1 MMKIG
6 IIGIGLMGGSFALD
20 FRSKNKNSKI
30 YGFDSD
36 KKSLDYSIKNKI
48 VDELLSEENSRQLDF
63 LIISIPVHNISN
75 IIKKY
80 LNYISQNTLVI
91 DLGSTKKSICDSLKN
106 HPKRNQFLAT
116 HPITGTENSGPM
128 SAVSG
133 LYFNSI
139 NIICES
145 NKTRL
150 DLLEKALKLFKSFKM
165 KIIEMDPSDHDKNIA
180 YLSHLSHISSFMLAK
195 TVLSKKLLK
204 KNIFD
209 LAGSGF
215 ESTVRLAKSSPE
227 TWTSIFYD
235 NKSNISEALNEYI
248 DNLKQ
253 IKSLI
258 DKDQKDILFDDLNKI
273 NLIREILSGIKIK

>member
-30 YGFDSD
+30 YGLDND
-36 KKSLDYSIKNKI
+36 QKSLDYSIKNKI
-48 VDELLSEENSRQLDF
+48 VDELLSDENCRYLDF
-63 LIISIPVHNISN
+63 LIISVPVHYISN
-75 IIKKY
+75 IVKKY
-80 LNYISQNTLVI
+80 LNHISKNTLVI

-106 HPKRNQFLAT
+106 HPKRDQFLPT
-116 HPITGTENSGPM
+116 HPIAGTENSGPM

-133 LYFNSI
+133 LYFNST

-165 KIIEMDPSDHDKNIA
+165 KIIKMDPSDHDENIA

-195 TVLSKKLLK
+195 TVLRKKSLK
-204 KNIFD
+204 KIF
-209 LAGSGF
+209 L
-215 ESTVRLAKSSPE
+215 T
-227 TWTSIFYD
+227 
-235 NKSNISEALNEYI
+235 
-248 DNLKQ
+248 
-253 IKSLI
+253 
-258 DKDQKDILFDDLNKI
+258 
-273 NLIREILSGIKIK
+273 

>member
-30 YGFDSD
+30 YGLDND
-36 KKSLDYSIKNKI
+36 QKSLDYSIKNKI
-48 VDELLSEENSRQLDF
+48 VDELLSDENCRYLDF
-63 LIISIPVHNISN
+63 LIISVPVHYISN
-75 IIKKY
+75 IVKKY
-80 LNYISQNTLVI
+80 LNHISKNTLVI

-106 HPKRNQFLAT
+106 HPKRDQFLPT
-116 HPITGTENSGPM
+116 HPIAGTENSGPM

-133 LYFNSI
+133 LYFNST

-145 NKTRL
+145 DKTRL

-165 KIIEMDPSDHDKNIA
+165 KIIKMDPSDHDKNIA

-195 TVLSKKLLK
+195 TVLRKKSLK

-227 TWTSIFYD
+227 TWTSIFND
-235 NKSNISEALNEYI
+235 NKSNITEALNEYI
-248 DNLKQ
+248 DNLKE
-253 IKSLI
+253 IKTLI
-258 DKDQKDILFDDLNKI
+258 NNNQKDVLFDDLNKI

>member
-30 YGFDSD
+30 YGFDND
-36 KKSLDYSIKNKI
+36 QESLDYSIKNKI
-48 VDELLSEENSRQLDF
+48 VDELLSDENCRYLDF
-63 LIISIPVHNISN
+63 LIISVPVHYISN
-75 IIKKY
+75 IVKKY
-80 LNYISQNTLVI
+80 LNHISKNTLVI

-106 HPKRNQFLAT
+106 HPKRDQFLPT
-116 HPITGTENSGPM
+116 HPIAGTENSGPM

-133 LYFNSI
+133 LYFNST

-145 NKTRL
+145 DKTRL

-165 KIIEMDPSDHDKNIA
+165 KIIKMDPSDHDKNIA

-195 TVLSKKLLK
+195 TVLRKKSLK

-227 TWTSIFYD
+227 TWTSIFND
-235 NKSNISEALNEYI
+235 NKSNITEALNEYI
-248 DNLKQ
+248 DNLKE
-253 IKSLI
+253 IKTLI
-258 DKDQKDILFDDLNKI
+258 NNNQKDVLFDDLNKI

>member
-1 MMKIG
+1 MKIG

-30 YGFDSD
+30 YGFDKD
-36 KKSLDYSIKNKI
+36 QKSLDYSIKNKI
-48 VDELLSEENSRQLDF
+48 VDELLSDENCRYLDF
-63 LIISIPVHNISN
+63 LIISVPVHYISN
-75 IIKKY
+75 IVKKY
-80 LNYISQNTLVI
+80 LNHISKNTLVI

-106 HPKRNQFLAT
+106 HPKRDQFLPT
-116 HPITGTENSGPM
+116 HPIAGTENSGPM

-133 LYFNSI
+133 LYFNST

-165 KIIEMDPSDHDKNIA
+165 KIIKMDPSDHDKNIA

-195 TVLSKKLLK
+195 TVLRKKSLK

-227 TWTSIFYD
+227 TWTSIFND
-235 NKSNISEALNEYI
+235 NKSNITEALNEYI
-248 DNLKQ
+248 DNLKE
-253 IKSLI
+253 IKTLI
-258 DKDQKDILFDDLNKI
+258 NNNQKDVLFDDLNKI

>member
-20 FRSKNKNSKI
+20 FRSKNKSSKI
-30 YGFDSD
+30 YGFDSN
-36 KKSLDYSIKNKI
+36 KKNLDYSIKNKI
-48 VDELLSEENSRQLDF
+48 VDELLSEKNCRRIDF
-63 LIISIPVHNISN
+63 LIVSVPVDNISN
-75 IIKKY
+75 IVKKY
-80 LNYISQNTLVI
+80 LNHISQKTLVI
-91 DLGSTKKSICDSLKN
+91 DLGSTKKSICDSMKN
-106 HPKRNQFLAT
+106 HPKRDQFLAT
-116 HPITGTENSGPM
+116 HPIAGTENSGPR

-133 LYFNSI
+133 LYFNTV

-165 KIIEMDPSDHDKNIA
+165 KIIKMDPSEHDKNIA

-195 TVLSKKLLK
+195 TVLRKKLLN
-204 KNIFD
+204 KNIYD

-227 TWTSIFYD
+227 TWTSIFND

-248 DNLKQ
+248 DNLKE

-258 DKDQKDILFDDLNKI
+258 DNDQKDILFDDLNKI

>member
-1 MMKIG
+1 MKIG

-20 FRSKNKNSKI
+20 FRSINKNSKI
-30 YGFDSD
+30 YGLDND
-36 KKSLDYSIKNKI
+36 QKSLDYSIKNKI
-48 VDELLSEENSRQLDF
+48 VDELLSDENCRNLDF
-63 LIISIPVHNISN
+63 LIISVPVHYISN
-75 IIKKY
+75 IVKKY
-80 LNYISQNTLVI
+80 LNHISKNTLVI

-106 HPKRNQFLAT
+106 HPKRDQFLPT
-116 HPITGTENSGPM
+116 HPIAGTENSGPM

-133 LYFNSI
+133 LYFNST

-145 NKTRL
+145 DKTRS

-165 KIIEMDPSDHDKNIA
+165 KIIKMDPSDHDINIA

-195 TVLSKKLLK
+195 TVLRKKSLK

-227 TWTSIFYD
+227 TWTSIFND
-235 NKSNISEALNEYI
+235 NKSNITEALNEYI
-248 DNLKQ
+248 DNLKE
-253 IKSLI
+253 IKTLI
-258 DKDQKDILFDDLNKI
+258 NNNQKDVLFDDLNKI

>member
-30 YGFDSD
+30 YGFDND
-36 KKSLDYSIKNKI
+36 QKSLDYSIKNKI
-48 VDELLSEENSRQLDF
+48 VDELLSDENCRHLDF
-63 LIISIPVHNISN
+63 LIISVPVHYISN
-75 IIKKY
+75 IVKKY
-80 LNYISQNTLVI
+80 LNHISKNTLVI

-106 HPKRNQFLAT
+106 HPKRDQFLPT
-116 HPITGTENSGPM
+116 HPIAGTENSGPM

-145 NKTRL
+145 DKTRS

-165 KIIEMDPSDHDKNIA
+165 KIIKMDPSDHDKNIA

-195 TVLSKKLLK
+195 TVLRKKSLK

-227 TWTSIFYD
+227 TWTSIFND
-235 NKSNISEALNEYI
+235 NKSNITEALNEYI
-248 DNLKQ
+248 ENLKE
-253 IKSLI
+253 IKTLI
-258 DKDQKDILFDDLNKI
+258 NNSQKDVLIDDLNKI

>member
-30 YGFDSD
+30 YGLDND
-36 KKSLDYSIKNKI
+36 QKSLDYSIKNKI
-48 VDELLSEENSRQLDF
+48 VDELLSDENCRHLDF
-63 LIISIPVHNISN
+63 LIISVPVHYISN
-75 IIKKY
+75 IVKKY
-80 LNYISQNTLVI
+80 LNHISKNTLVI

-106 HPKRNQFLAT
+106 HPKRDQFLPT
-116 HPITGTENSGPM
+116 HPIAGTENSGPM

-145 NKTRL
+145 DKTRS

-165 KIIEMDPSDHDKNIA
+165 KIIKMDPSDHDKNIA

-195 TVLSKKLLK
+195 TVLGKKSLK

-227 TWTSIFYD
+227 TWTSIFND
-235 NKSNISEALNEYI
+235 NKSNITEALNEYI
-248 DNLKQ
+248 DNLKE
-253 IKSLI
+253 IKTLI
-258 DKDQKDILFDDLNKI
+258 NNNQKDVLFDDLNKI

>member
-1 MMKIG
+1 MKIG

-30 YGFDSD
+30 YGFDND
-36 KKSLDYSIKNKI
+36 QKSLDYSIKNKI
-48 VDELLSEENSRQLDF
+48 VDELLSDENCRHLDF
-63 LIISIPVHNISN
+63 LIISVPVHYISN
-75 IIKKY
+75 IVKKY
-80 LNYISQNTLVI
+80 LNHISKNTLVI

-106 HPKRNQFLAT
+106 HPKRDQFLAT
-116 HPITGTENSGPM
+116 HPIAGTENSGPM

-133 LYFNSI
+133 LYFNST

>member
-20 FRSKNKNSKI
+20 FRSINKNSKI
-30 YGFDSD
+30 YGLDND
-36 KKSLDYSIKNKI
+36 QKSLDYSIKNKI
-48 VDELLSEENSRQLDF
+48 VDELLSDENCRHLDF
-63 LIISIPVHNISN
+63 LIISVPVHYISN
-75 IIKKY
+75 IVKKY
-80 LNYISQNTLVI
+80 LNHISKNTLVI

-106 HPKRNQFLAT
+106 HPKRDQFLAA
-116 HPITGTENSGPM
+116 HPIAGTENSGPM

-133 LYFNSI
+133 LYFNST

-145 NKTRL
+145 DKTRS

-165 KIIEMDPSDHDKNIA
+165 KIIKMDPSDHDINIA

-195 TVLSKKLLK
+195 TVLRKKSLK

-227 TWTSIFYD
+227 TWTSIFND
-235 NKSNISEALNEYI
+235 NKSNITEALNEYI
-248 DNLKQ
+248 DNLKE
-253 IKSLI
+253 IKTLI
-258 DKDQKDILFDDLNKI
+258 NNNQKDVLFDDLNKI

>member
-30 YGFDSD
+30 YGFDKD
-36 KKSLDYSIKNKI
+36 QKSLDYSIKNKI
-48 VDELLSEENSRQLDF
+48 VDELLSDENCRYLDF
-63 LIISIPVHNISN
+63 LIISVPVHYISN
-75 IIKKY
+75 IVKKY
-80 LNYISQNTLVI
+80 LNHISKNTLVI

-106 HPKRNQFLAT
+106 HPKRDQFLPT
-116 HPITGTENSGPM
+116 HPIAGTENSGPM

-145 NKTRL
+145 DKTRS

-165 KIIEMDPSDHDKNIA
+165 KIIKMDPSDHDKNIA

-195 TVLSKKLLK
+195 TVLRKKSLK

-227 TWTSIFYD
+227 TWTSIFND
-235 NKSNISEALNEYI
+235 NKSNITEALNEYI
-248 DNLKQ
+248 DNLKE
-253 IKSLI
+253 IKTLI
-258 DKDQKDILFDDLNKI
+258 NNNQKDVLFDDLNKI

>member
-30 YGFDSD
+30 YGFDND
-36 KKSLDYSIKNKI
+36 QKSLDYSIKNKI
-48 VDELLSEENSRQLDF
+48 VDELLSDENCRHLDF
-63 LIISIPVHNISN
+63 LIISVPVHYISN
-75 IIKKY
+75 IVKKY
-80 LNYISQNTLVI
+80 LNHISKNTLVI

-106 HPKRNQFLAT
+106 HPKRDQFLAT
-116 HPITGTENSGPM
+116 HPIAGTENSGPM

-145 NKTRL
+145 DKTRS

-165 KIIEMDPSDHDKNIA
+165 KIIKMDPSDHDINIA

-195 TVLSKKLLK
+195 TVLRKKSLK

-227 TWTSIFYD
+227 TWTSIFND
-235 NKSNISEALNEYI
+235 NKSNITEALNEYI
-248 DNLKQ
+248 DNLKE
-253 IKSLI
+253 IKTLI
-258 DKDQKDILFDDLNKI
+258 NNNQKDVLFDDLNKI

>member
-1 MMKIG
+1 
-6 IIGIGLMGGSFALD
+6 MGGSFALD

-30 YGFDSD
+30 YGFDKD
-36 KKSLDYSIKNKI
+36 QKSLDYSIKNKI
-48 VDELLSEENSRQLDF
+48 VDELLSDENCRYLDF
-63 LIISIPVHNISN
+63 LIISVPVHYISN
-75 IIKKY
+75 IVKKY
-80 LNYISQNTLVI
+80 LNHISKNTLVI

-106 HPKRNQFLAT
+106 HPKRDQFLPT
-116 HPITGTENSGPM
+116 HPIAGTENSGPM

-145 NKTRL
+145 DKTRS

-165 KIIEMDPSDHDKNIA
+165 KIIKMDPSDHDKNIA

-195 TVLSKKLLK
+195 TVLRKKSLK

-227 TWTSIFYD
+227 TWTSIFND
-235 NKSNISEALNEYI
+235 NKSNITEALNEYI
-248 DNLKQ
+248 DNLKE
-253 IKSLI
+253 IKTLI
-258 DKDQKDILFDDLNKI
+258 NNNQKDVLFDDLNKI

>member
-30 YGFDSD
+30 YGLDND
-36 KKSLDYSIKNKI
+36 QKSLDYSIKNKI
-48 VDELLSEENSRQLDF
+48 VDELLSDENCRHLDF
-63 LIISIPVHNISN
+63 LIISVPVHYISN
-75 IIKKY
+75 IVKKY
-80 LNYISQNTLVI
+80 LNHISKNTLVI

-106 HPKRNQFLAT
+106 HPKRDQFLAT
-116 HPITGTENSGPM
+116 HPIAGTENSGPM

-165 KIIEMDPSDHDKNIA
+165 KIIKMDPSDHDKNIA

-195 TVLSKKLLK
+195 TVLRKKSLK

-227 TWTSIFYD
+227 TWTSIFND
-235 NKSNISEALNEYI
+235 NKSNITKALDEYI
-248 DNLKQ
+248 DNLKE

-258 DKDQKDILFDDLNKI
+258 DNNQNDILFDDLNKI

>member
-1 MMKIG
+1 MKIG

-30 YGFDSD
+30 YGLDND
-36 KKSLDYSIKNKI
+36 QKSLDYSIKNKI
-48 VDELLSEENSRQLDF
+48 VDELLSDENCRHLDF
-63 LIISIPVHNISN
+63 LIISVPVHYISN
-75 IIKKY
+75 IVKKY
-80 LNYISQNTLVI
+80 LNHISKNTLVI

-106 HPKRNQFLAT
+106 HPKRDQFLPT
-116 HPITGTENSGPM
+116 HPIAGTENSGPM

-145 NKTRL
+145 DKTRS

-165 KIIEMDPSDHDKNIA
+165 KIIKMDPSDHDKNIA

-195 TVLSKKLLK
+195 TVLRKKSLK

-227 TWTSIFYD
+227 TWTSIFND
-235 NKSNISEALNEYI
+235 NKSNITEALNEYI
-248 DNLKQ
+248 DNLKE
-253 IKSLI
+253 IKTLI
-258 DKDQKDILFDDLNKI
+258 NNNQKDVLFDDLNKI

>member
-30 YGFDSD
+30 YGLDND
-36 KKSLDYSIKNKI
+36 QKTLDYSIKNKI
-48 VDELLSEENSRQLDF
+48 VDELLSDENCRNLDF
-63 LIISIPVHNISN
+63 LIISVPVHYISN
-75 IIKKY
+75 IVKKY
-80 LNYISQNTLVI
+80 LNHISKNTLVI

-106 HPKRNQFLAT
+106 HPKRDQFLPT
-116 HPITGTENSGPM
+116 HPIAGTENSGPM

-133 LYFNSI
+133 LYFNST

-145 NKTRL
+145 DKTRL

-165 KIIEMDPSDHDKNIA
+165 KIIKMDPSDHDKNIA

-195 TVLSKKLLK
+195 TVLRKKSLK

-227 TWTSIFYD
+227 TWTSIFND
-235 NKSNISEALNEYI
+235 NKSNITEALNEYI
-248 DNLKQ
+248 DNLKE
-253 IKSLI
+253 IKTLI
-258 DKDQKDILFDDLNKI
+258 NNNQKDVLFDDLNKI

>member
-30 YGFDSD
+30 YGFDKD
-36 KKSLDYSIKNKI
+36 QKSLDYSIKNKI
-48 VDELLSEENSRQLDF
+48 VDELLSDENCRYLDF
-63 LIISIPVHNISN
+63 LIISVPVHYISN
-75 IIKKY
+75 IVKKY
-80 LNYISQNTLVI
+80 LNHISKNTLVI
-91 DLGSTKKSICDSLKN
+91 DLGSTKKSICESLKN
-106 HPKRNQFLAT
+106 HPKRDQFLAT
-116 HPITGTENSGPM
+116 HPIAGTENSGPM

-133 LYFNSI
+133 LYFNST

-145 NKTRL
+145 DKTRL

-165 KIIEMDPSDHDKNIA
+165 KIIKMDPSDHDKNIA

-195 TVLSKKLLK
+195 TVLRKKLLK

-227 TWTSIFYD
+227 TWTSIFND
-235 NKSNISEALNEYI
+235 NKSNITEALNEYI
-248 DNLKQ
+248 DNLKE
-253 IKSLI
+253 IKTLI
-258 DKDQKDILFDDLNKI
+258 NNNQKDVLFDDLNKI

>member
-30 YGFDSD
+30 YGFDND
-36 KKSLDYSIKNKI
+36 QKSLDYSIKNKI
-48 VDELLSEENSRQLDF
+48 VDELLSDENCRHLDF
-63 LIISIPVHNISN
+63 LIISVPVHYISN
-75 IIKKY
+75 IVKKY
-80 LNYISQNTLVI
+80 LNHISKNTLVI

-106 HPKRNQFLAT
+106 HPKRDQFLAT
-116 HPITGTENSGPM
+116 HPIAGTENSGPM

-165 KIIEMDPSDHDKNIA
+165 KIIKMDPSDHDKNIA

-195 TVLSKKLLK
+195 TVLRKKSLK

-215 ESTVRLAKSSPE
+215 ESTVRLAKSSPV
-227 TWTSIFYD
+227 TWTSIFND
-235 NKSNISEALNEYI
+235 NKSNITEALNEYI
-248 DNLKQ
+248 DNLKE
-253 IKSLI
+253 IKTLI
-258 DKDQKDILFDDLNKI
+258 NNNQKDVLFDDLDKI

>member
-1 MMKIG
+1 
-6 IIGIGLMGGSFALD
+6 MGSSFALD

-30 YGFDSD
+30 YGFDND
-36 KKSLDYSIKNKI
+36 QKSLDYSLKNKI
-48 VDELLSEENSRQLDF
+48 VDELLSDKNCRHLDF
-63 LIISIPVHNISN
+63 LIISVPVHYISN
-75 IIKKY
+75 IVKKY
-80 LNYISQNTLVI
+80 LNHISKNTLVI

-106 HPKRNQFLAT
+106 HPKRDQFLAT
-116 HPITGTENSGPM
+116 HPIAGTENSGPM

-165 KIIEMDPSDHDKNIA
+165 KIIKMDPSDHDKNIA

-195 TVLSKKLLK
+195 TVLRKKSLK

-227 TWTSIFYD
+227 TWTSIFND
-235 NKSNISEALNEYI
+235 NKSNITKALDEYI
-248 DNLKQ
+248 DNLKE

-258 DKDQKDILFDDLNKI
+258 DNKQKDVLFDDLNKI

>member
-30 YGFDSD
+30 YGLDND
-36 KKSLDYSIKNKI
+36 QKSLDYSIKNKI
-48 VDELLSEENSRQLDF
+48 VDELLSDENCRHLDF
-63 LIISIPVHNISN
+63 LIISVPVHYISN
-75 IIKKY
+75 IVKKY
-80 LNYISQNTLVI
+80 LNHISKNTLVI

-106 HPKRNQFLAT
+106 HPKRDQFLPT
-116 HPITGTENSGPM
+116 HPIAGTENSGPM

-145 NKTRL
+145 DKTRS

-165 KIIEMDPSDHDKNIA
+165 KIIKMDPSDHDKNIA

-195 TVLSKKLLK
+195 TVLRKKSLK

-227 TWTSIFYD
+227 TWTSIFND
-235 NKSNISEALNEYI
+235 NKSNITEALNEYI
-248 DNLKQ
+248 DNLKE
-253 IKSLI
+253 IKTLI
-258 DKDQKDILFDDLNKI
+258 NNNQKDVLFDDLNKI

>member
-30 YGFDSD
+30 YGFDND
-36 KKSLDYSIKNKI
+36 QKSLDYSIKNKI
-48 VDELLSEENSRQLDF
+48 VDELLSDENCRHLDF
-63 LIISIPVHNISN
+63 LIISVPVHYISN
-75 IIKKY
+75 IVKKY
-80 LNYISQNTLVI
+80 LNHISKNTLVI

-106 HPKRNQFLAT
+106 HPKRDQFLAT
-116 HPITGTENSGPM
+116 HPIAGTENSGPM

-165 KIIEMDPSDHDKNIA
+165 KIIKMDPSDHDKNIA

-195 TVLSKKLLK
+195 TVLRKKSLK

-227 TWTSIFYD
+227 TWTSIFND
-235 NKSNISEALNEYI
+235 NKSNITKALDEYI
-248 DNLKQ
+248 DNLKE

-258 DKDQKDILFDDLNKI
+258 DNNQKDILFDDLNKI